1 MIGALPGPQ
10 CSAEGFEM
18 CVIARNDLEAAA
30 HALREQGRRI
40 VFTNGCFD
48 LFHPGHCRLLEEAA
62 GHGDV
67 LIVAINDDAS
77 VRRLKGA
84 GRPIV
89 PAEERAELLCAVRW
103 VDHVTIF
110 SEDTPLETIRLV
122 QPDVLVKGAEYAV
135 GDIVGADYV
144 RDRGGEVVRVG
155 MKNGYSSRSLIGK
168 ITGPV
173 R

>member
-1 MIGALPGPQ
+1 MALRFRHT
-10 CSAEGFEM
+10 EGFEM
-18 CVIARNDLEAAA
+18 CVIAKNDLEAVV
-30 HALREQGRRI
+30 HSLREQGRRI

-48 LFHPGHCRLLEEAA
+48 LLHPGHCLLLEEAS

-67 LIVAINDDAS
+67 LIVAINDDES
-77 VRRLKGA
+77 VRRLKGP

-110 SEDTPLETIRLV
+110 SEDTPMETIRLV
-122 QPDVLVKGAEYAV
+122 QPDVLVKGAEYAI
-135 GDIVGADYV
+135 DAIVGADYV
-144 RDRGGEVVRVG
+144 RNRGGEVVRVG
-155 MKNGYSSRSLIGK
+155 MKNGYSSRGLIDR
-168 ITGPV
+168 INQTT